1 VALILVIIWLYNHWF
16 TRPPGSPGDAFATA
30 FAAAFT
36 AISAAA
42 FAASFIASLYI
53 ATRAFKASF
62 SNIICGIKA
71 AYTHLI

>member
-1 VALILVIIWLYNHWF
+1 MALILVIIWLYNHRF

-36 AISAAA
+36 AVSAAG
-42 FAASFIASLYI
+42 FAASSIASLYA

-62 SNIICGIKA
+62 GNTICGIKA
-71 AYTHLI
+71 ACTYLI